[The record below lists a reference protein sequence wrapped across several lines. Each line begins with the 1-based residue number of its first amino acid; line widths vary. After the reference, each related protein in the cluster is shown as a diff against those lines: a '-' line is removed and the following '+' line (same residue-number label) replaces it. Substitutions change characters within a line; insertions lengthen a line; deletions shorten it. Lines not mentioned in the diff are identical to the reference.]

1 MLDPIGG
8 YQRIRDFYISY
19 LDTAFRIR
27 REDLTD
33 ARRELLRRP
42 GSLTTVPLLEPVP
55 RYRSSTY
62 SLEDL
67 VGLENENPLERL
79 SVPARRAFVELAL
92 SGLFPGEKSD
102 DPKLRRRSLFNPY
115 VHQMDMLARGLAP
128 GRPGIC

>member
-27 REDLTD
+27 REDLAD

-42 GSLTTVPLLEPVP
+42 GSLTPVPLLEPVP
-55 RYRSSTY
+55 RYCSSRH
-62 SLEDL
+62 SLEALVDL
-67 VGLENENPLERL
+67 EGSNPLERL

-92 SGLFPGEKSD
+92 SGLFPGEK
-102 DPKLRRRSLFNPY
+102 
-115 VHQMDMLARGLAP
+115 
-128 GRPGIC
+128 